1 MQSIEN
7 TRENLFI
14 FWVILGTRFF
24 RVFKQEF
31 GLISE
36 IDKTTSLH
44 LNNEVQFLCFTLDE
58 EGDHSQLY
66 AMNVF
71 KIREIIYYD
80 GDFTETAGENDG
92 VMLGFLSVRGESIP
106 LVDMRRWL
114 YYSSNDPR
122 RDLREYSINAQKCL
136 VVICN
141 FSNYTIG
148 LKISGVKHIIQRN
161 WSEVNTGSEYGID
174 GNNKVTA
181 TTKYDNGSI
190 IQVLDIEQMAI
201 DAFPMLGE
209 FSSLKLQSI
218 KGIDSNKI
226 ILLAE
231 DSKSAAKSIQ
241 NIIEKLEL
249 KYFTFPNGKAL
260 LDYLYSEEN
269 IDLIGAIITDLEM
282 PIISGFEVLKQVK
295 ENPNTR
301 HIPVIINSSM
311 SSDSNRQMA
320 EVLHADGF
328 IIKTNPI
335 EVEEALKEYLFP
347 N

>member
-1 MQSIEN
+1 MVN
-7 TRENLFI
+7 
-14 FWVILGTRFF
+14 
-24 RVFKQEF
+24 
-31 GLISE
+31 E

-58 EGDHSQLY
+58 EDNPPLY

-114 YYSSNDPR
+114 HYNSSEPN
-122 RDLREYSINAQKCL
+122 RDLRGYSISTQKCL
-136 VVICN
+136 VVICD
-141 FSNYTIG
+141 FSNYIIG
-148 LKISGVKHIIQRN
+148 LKISGVKHIIQKS
-161 WSEVNTGSEYGID
+161 WSEVNAGSEYGID
-174 GNNKVTA
+174 GNSKVTA
-181 TTKYDNGSI
+181 TTKYDDGSI
-190 IQVLDIEQMAI
+190 IQVLDIEQMAV
-201 DAFPMLGE
+201 DAFPMLGN
-209 FSSLKLQSI
+209 FSNLKLQSI
-218 KGIDSNKI
+218 GSIDSSKI

-249 KYFTFPNGKAL
+249 KYFTFPDGKAL

-269 IDLIGAIITDLEM
+269 LDLIGAIITDLEM
-282 PIISGFEVLKQVK
+282 PIVSGFEVLKQVK
-295 ENPNTR
+295 EDPRTC

-320 EVLHADGF
+320 EILHADGF
-328 IIKTNPI
+328 IIKTNPV
-335 EVEEALKEYLFP
+335 EVEEALREYLTHS
-347 N
+347 